1 MKLGGVTIGGTINR
15 FFIKLFYTSDMQT
28 VKECRNVLNNFMK
41 NRLIGKS
48 NYLRLVLLKG
58 QTSRPHSKIGR
69 HLVLMSSKITS
80 SDAILPILPKIPFT
94 ARWKE
99 RLKWTWS
106 SEHLNV
112 RDWTIKNQ
120 GISFHQPMELNDHSK
135 YTNFYNVYH
144 SVVIHVSN
152 RISLN

>member
-15 FFIKLFYTSDMQT
+15 FFMKLFYTSDMQT

-69 HLVLMSSKITS
+69 HLVLISSKITS

-94 ARWKE
+94 AR
-99 RLKWTWS
+99 
-106 SEHLNV
+106 
-112 RDWTIKNQ
+112 
-120 GISFHQPMELNDHSK
+120 
-135 YTNFYNVYH
+135 
-144 SVVIHVSN
+144 
-152 RISLN
+152 